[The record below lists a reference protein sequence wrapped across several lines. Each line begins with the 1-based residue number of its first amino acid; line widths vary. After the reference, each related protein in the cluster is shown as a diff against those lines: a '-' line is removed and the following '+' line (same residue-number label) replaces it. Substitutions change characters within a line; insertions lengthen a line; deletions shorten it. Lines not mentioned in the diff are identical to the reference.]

1 MAKSSPP
8 SASSITSHL
17 RSFRGRRHECR
28 VQEAGRGK
36 ARRHAGWVFES
47 ELCTWLRPMF
57 RNYIPSTALQHVV
70 GPHVGIVDKGRHEL
84 QPGDETS

>member
-1 MAKSSPP
+1 MAM
-8 SASSITSHL
+8 
-17 RSFRGRRHECR
+17 
-28 VQEAGRGK
+28 
-36 ARRHAGWVFES
+36 
-47 ELCTWLRPMF
+47 RPMF